1 MVQMWLQMP
10 RLVELGRMLH
20 LPLQHIDHNYI
31 THCAMAELFGNKAPG
46 PFSVEENNGKY
57 LRVLAYSSSAAEDL
71 QQRAQLK
78 ASPAVYEICDWDRL
92 SAKPMPS
99 ALSGGTSLAFETR
112 VCPVVRKSSDGK
124 YHSAGTEVDAFLS
137 RVWEVND
144 ESVPI
149 DREEVYQNWF
159 ARQLEQRGGA
169 RPLEVNLKRFSI
181 ERMLRRV
188 QSKDRTA
195 KTIKRPDVTLTGR
208 LQVTDSDAFNELLK
222 TGIGRHTSF
231 GFGMLKVRP

>member
-1 MVQMWLQMP
+1 
-10 RLVELGRMLH
+10 
-20 LPLQHIDHNYI
+20 
-31 THCAMAELFGNKAPG
+31 
-46 PFSVEENNGKY
+46 
-57 LRVLAYSSSAAEDL
+57 
-71 QQRAQLK
+71 
-78 ASPAVYEICDWDRL
+78 
-92 SAKPMPS
+92 
-99 ALSGGTSLAFETR
+99 
-112 VCPVVRKSSDGK
+112 
-124 YHSAGTEVDAFLS
+124 
-137 RVWEVND
+137 VND